1 MFASCVCYYG
11 VGKCFSDEIAFLFE
25 IETKLIYRIN
35 QVFVSN
41 YFLLL
46 HFWWWQ
52 AKQIWTAHFE
62 Q

>member
-46 HFWWWQ
+46 HF
-52 AKQIWTAHFE
+52 
-62 Q
+62 